1 MQPFKVGDKVTVSTT
16 IADPTHLSVN
26 PHTEVVEVRYDTEGP
41 VYYVGHPAA
50 GSFAATRFGPYAP
63 ERLKAG
69 W

>member
-1 MQPFKVGDKVTVSTT
+1 
-16 IADPTHLSVN
+16 
-26 PHTEVVEVRYDTEGP
+26 VRYDTEGP

-50 GSFAATRFGPYAP
+50 GSFAATRFGPYAA